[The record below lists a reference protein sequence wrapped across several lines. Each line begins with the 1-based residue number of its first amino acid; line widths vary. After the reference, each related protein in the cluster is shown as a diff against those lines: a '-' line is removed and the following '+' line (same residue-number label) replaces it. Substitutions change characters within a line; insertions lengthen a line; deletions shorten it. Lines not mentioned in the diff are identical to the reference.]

1 MLPGPQLRR
10 TRGCGILCGMAHN
23 SDTAEKR
30 YPVTRGLCLFFGL
43 FALLNV
49 ISCLKGGVTSQNMN
63 MWWLDLSGL
72 TVAYNG
78 SSVHFGFIVEE
89 LAAIAMILWALRPAA
104 CLARRVLTCVLTASI
119 AVFALLNA
127 VTYWQTL
134 ASGALY
140 SALPV
145 PLSFVI
151 AALFALVTVRIAC
164 SNPRRG
170 GGPLDLAGVLAA
182 ALAFVFAFPLLQI
195 GFFGTTDYRRPADCA
210 VVFGARVYEDGTLST
225 ALRERMDT
233 AVELYEQGLVS
244 KLVVSGGI
252 EEGESGTD
260 EAQAMY
266 NYALAHDVP
275 ASALLIDRY
284 GDSTELSV
292 NNTIKLAGQY
302 GFESIIATS
311 SFYHLPRIKML
322 YNLSNVDV
330 LTVPTV
336 GNIAGN
342 GTLVSI
348 WREIPAWWLY
358 WFKGSF

>member
-1 MLPGPQLRR
+1 
-10 TRGCGILCGMAHN
+10 MAQHHA
-23 SDTAEKR
+23 DTTHS

-49 ISCLKGGVTSQNMN
+49 VVCLKGGITAQNMN

-72 TVAYNG
+72 CVVYNG
-78 SSVHFGFIVEE
+78 SSLHFGFIVEAC
-89 LAAIAMILWALRPAA
+89 AAASMIAWAVKPGC
-104 CLARRVLTCVLTASI
+104 CLARRAITCVLTG
-119 AVFALLNA
+119 AVALFALLNA

-134 ASGALY
+134 LAGTLY
-140 SALPV
+140 RALPV

-151 AALFALVTVRIAC
+151 ALIFAGITVRVAC
-164 SNPRRG
+164 SRPPAHTSRSS
-170 GGPLDLAGVLAA
+170 LVAAVAA
-182 ALAFVFAFPLLQI
+182 ALAVALAFPLLQI
-195 GFFGTTDYRRPADCA
+195 GFFGTTDYRRSADCA
-210 VVFGARVYEDGTLST
+210 VVFGARVYQDGTLST

-233 AVELYEQGLVS
+233 AVELYEQGLIH

-252 EEGESGTD
+252 EEGGAD

-266 NYALAHDVP
+266 NYALDNGVP

-284 GDSTELSV
+284 GDSTEKSV

-302 GFESIIATS
+302 DFKSIIATS

-322 YNLSNVDV
+322 YNASNVDV

-342 GTLVSI
+342 GTLASI
-348 WREIPAWWLY
+348 WREIPAWWFY